1 MSIDQY
7 PDLRR
12 LISATELARTQAD
25 VTILDLRPA
34 EDFALGHIGGA
45 KHLDIYGFSLN
56 DSAPAPLEAFLAM
69 FQGPFGARGVS
80 RERPVVVYDHESG
93 ERAARAAWLLTVLDH
108 PDVRQLDGGARAW
121 SAAGGALAR
130 VGDAAAP
137 VDPGKAPPTLPPFVG
152 GRRLEFLATR
162 FDVAAAIG
170 DASKV
175 ILDVRRPSEHLGTEK
190 RARRVGAV
198 PGAVHVFWRD
208 HLDAAGAFRPAD
220 QVRALYEAEGVTPD
234 KTVIAFCQG
243 GYRSA
248 STFLALTA
256 LGYPK
261 VQNYVGS
268 WGEWGNRDDSEI
280 VLPG

>member
-1 MSIDQY
+1 MSIAQY
-7 PDLRR
+7 PDRRR
-12 LISATELARTQAD
+12 LISVAELAETQSD

-34 EDFALGHIGGA
+34 EDFALGHIQGA

-56 DSAPAPLEAFLAM
+56 NSAPEPLEAFLSV
-69 FQGPFGARGVS
+69 FQGPFGARGLS

-93 ERAARAAWLLTVLDH
+93 ERAARAVWLLTVLDH
-108 PDVRQLDGGARAW
+108 PDVKQLDGGAHAW
-121 SAAGGALAR
+121 AAAGGALAR
-130 VGDAAAP
+130 VGEAAAP
-137 VDPGKAPPTLPPFVG
+137 VDPGAAPPTLPPFVG

-175 ILDVRRPSEHLGTEK
+175 ILDVRRPSEHQGTEK
-190 RARRVGAV
+190 RARRVGTV

-208 HLDAAGAFRPAD
+208 HLNADGAFRPAD
-220 QVRALYEAEGVTPD
+220 EVRALYESRGVTPD

-261 VQNYVGS
+261 VLNYVGS

-280 VLPG
+280 VLPS